1 MSRWLKQEFN
11 KEQRLESE
19 EDLWKESIR
28 NPIRKLFLKEL
39 KKIIVLRNQVYEN
52 ILDKESI
59 QIWQSKPK

>member
-1 MSRWLKQEFN
+1 MSRWLKQEYN

-39 KKIIVLRNQVYEN
+39 KKNH
-52 ILDKESI
+52 SI
-59 QIWQSKPK
+59 KKSSVREHTR